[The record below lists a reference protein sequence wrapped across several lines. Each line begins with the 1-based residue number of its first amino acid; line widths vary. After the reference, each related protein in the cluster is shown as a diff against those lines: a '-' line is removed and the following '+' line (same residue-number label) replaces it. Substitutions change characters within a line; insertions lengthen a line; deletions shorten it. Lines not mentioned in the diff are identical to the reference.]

1 MELDR
6 LKLKAAE
13 RDFLRCLS
21 TGDRTF
27 LVRALTELLLGQ
39 QRSGFE
45 ALVDI
50 LQLVKKYDQSE
61 RKFD

>member
-13 RDFLRCLS
+13 RDFLRFLS

>member
-6 LKLKAAE
+6 LKLKAAG
-13 RDFLRCLS
+13 RDFVRCLS

-27 LVRALTELLLGQ
+27 LVRALAELLLGQ